1 MFIII
6 LTYQKDITEVE
17 KHLEAHK
24 AYLEINYKSGSF
36 IASGRQEPRIGGIIL
51 CRASNKDKVQE
62 LIQSDPFYIHEVAK
76 YDIIQFEP
84 TKYASDFEKF
94 L

>member
-6 LTYQKDITEVE
+6 LTYQKEITEIE
-17 KHLEAHK
+17 KHLEAHRV
-24 AYLEINYKSGSF
+24 YLETNYESGNF
-36 IASGRQEPRIGGIIL
+36 IASGRQEPRTGGIIL
-51 CRASNKDKVQE
+51 CRASDKDKVDE
-62 LIQSDPFYIHEVAK
+62 LIQSDPFYIHGIAK

-84 TKYASDFEKF
+84 TKYVSGFEKF

>member
-6 LTYQKDITEVE
+6 LTYQKEITEVE

-24 AYLEINYKSGSF
+24 AYLEINYNSGSF
-36 IASGRQEPRIGGIIL
+36 IASGRQEPRTGGIIL

-62 LIQSDPFYIHEVAK
+62 LIQADPFHIYGVAK

-84 TKYASDFEKF
+84 TKYVSGFEKF

>member
-6 LTYQKDITEVE
+6 LTYQKEISEVE
-17 KHLEAHK
+17 KQLEAHRE
-24 AYLEINYKSGSF
+24 YLKINYESGCF
-36 IASGRQEPRIGGIIL
+36 ITSGRQEPRTGGIIL
-51 CRASNKDKVQE
+51 CRASDKNKVQE
-62 LIQSDPFYIHEVAK
+62 IIQSDPFYIHGIAK

-84 TKYASDFEKF
+84 TQYASGFEKF

>member
-6 LTYQKDITEVE
+6 LTYQKEISEVE
-17 KHLEAHK
+17 I
-24 AYLEINYKSGSF
+24 YLESHRQYLETNYKSGNF
-36 IASGRQEPRIGGIIL
+36 IASGRQEPRVGGIIL
-51 CRASNKDKVQE
+51 CRAKNKDEVDN
-62 LIQSDPFYIHEVAK
+62 LIQSDPFYIHKVAK

-84 TKYASDFEKF
+84 NKYISGFEKF

>member
-6 LTYQKDITEVE
+6 LTYQKEITEVE
-17 KHLEAHK
+17 KHLEAHRE
-24 AYLEINYKSGSF
+24 YLDSNYKSGNF
-36 IASGRQEPRIGGIIL
+36 IASGRQEPRVGGIIL
-51 CRASNKDKVQE
+51 CRADNKQDVQL
-62 LIQSDPFYIHEVAK
+62 LIQSDPFYINEVAK

-84 TKYASDFEKF
+84 TKYVSGFEKF

>member
-6 LTYQKDITEVE
+6 LTYQKEITEVE
-17 KHLEAHK
+17 KHLEAHRT
-24 AYLEINYKSGSF
+24 YLEINYNSGSF

-51 CRASNKDKVQE
+51 CRADNKEDVLL
-62 LIQSDPFYIHEVAK
+62 LIQSDPFYTNEVAK

-84 TKYASDFEKF
+84 TKYASGFEKF

>member
-6 LTYQKDITEVE
+6 LTYQKEITEVE

-24 AYLEINYKSGSF
+24 AYLEINYELGNF
-36 IASGRQEPRIGGIIL
+36 IASGRQEPRTGGIIL
-51 CRASNKDKVQE
+51 CRASDKGKVQE

-76 YDIIQFEP
+76 YNIIQFEP
-84 TKYASDFEKF
+84 TKYVSGFEKF

>member
-6 LTYQKDITEVE
+6 LTYQKEITEIE
-17 KHLEAHK
+17 KHLEAHR
-24 AYLEINYKSGSF
+24 AYLETNYESGNF
-36 IASGRQEPRIGGIIL
+36 IASGRQEPRTGGIIL
-51 CRASNKDKVQE
+51 CRASEKDTVHE
-62 LIQSDPFYIHEVAK
+62 LIHSDPFYIHGIAK

-84 TKYASDFEKF
+84 TKYVSGFEKF

>member
-6 LTYQKDITEVE
+6 LTYQKGIAEVE
-17 KHLEAHK
+17 KHLNAHRE
-24 AYLEINYKSGSF
+24 YLDSNYKSGRF

-51 CRASNKDKVQE
+51 CRADNKQDVQS
-62 LIQSDPFYIHEVAK
+62 LIQSDPFYINEVAK

-84 TKYASDFEKF
+84 TKYVSGFEKF

>member
-6 LTYQKDITEVE
+6 LTYQKEITEIE
-17 KHLEAHK
+17 KHLEAHR
-24 AYLEINYKSGSF
+24 AYLETNYEFGNF
-36 IASGRQEPRIGGIIL
+36 IASGRQEPRTGGIIL
-51 CRASNKDKVQE
+51 CRASDKDKVHE
-62 LIQSDPFYIHEVAK
+62 LIQSDPFYIHGIAK

-84 TKYASDFEKF
+84 TKYVSGFEKF

>member
-6 LTYQKDITEVE
+6 LTYQKEITEVE
-17 KHLEAHK
+17 KQLEAHR
-24 AYLEINYKSGSF
+24 AYLEANYQSGNF
-36 IASGRQEPRIGGIIL
+36 IASGRQEPRTGGIIL
-51 CRASNKDKVQE
+51 CRASDKNAVHE
-62 LIQSDPFYIHEVAK
+62 LIKSDPFYIHEIAK

-84 TKYASDFEKF
+84 TKYVSGFEKF